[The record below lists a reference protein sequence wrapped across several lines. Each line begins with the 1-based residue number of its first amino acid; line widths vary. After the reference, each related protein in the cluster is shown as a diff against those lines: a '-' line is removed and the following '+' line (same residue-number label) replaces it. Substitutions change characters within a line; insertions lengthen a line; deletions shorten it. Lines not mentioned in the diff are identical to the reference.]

1 MQFRPVSE
9 PPIRRAN
16 CRYKNLR
23 HCLNNFMRMDERCV
37 QVEFSSAEFAN
48 VYSAHGSFNRMIR
61 LFNFPIKATVI
72 NSELYLV
79 RTDMED

>member
-1 MQFRPVSE
+1 MQFKPVKE
-9 PPIRRAN
+9 PPVRKAN

-23 HCLNNFMRMDERCV
+23 HCLNNFMRMNERCV
-37 QVEFSSAEFAN
+37 RVDFSSGEFAN
-48 VYSAHGSFNRMIR
+48 VYSANGSFNRMVR

-72 NSELYLV
+72 NSELYLI